1 MICACVHDARVSGS
15 IHIVLH
21 QCGRRECLH
30 EGEQAEECLPQSGR
44 PSFLDHRKA
53 TAPNACS
60 LEPLR
65 PFFLEWFQAHR
76 WTLRHVIARSAEEV
90 KHDETPPTW
99 EAS

>member
-1 MICACVHDARVSGS
+1 MICACVHDARESGS

-30 EGEQAEECLPQSGR
+30 EGEQAEKYLPQSGR
-44 PSFLDHRKA
+44 PSFLDNRKA

-65 PFFLEWFQAHR
+65 PQLWSGAR
-76 WTLRHVIARSAEEV
+76 RIAGLCYMLLLAVLR
-90 KHDETPPTW
+90 KL
-99 EAS
+99 